1 MATEG
6 WGNSGPVARELI
18 DRPERFEFFQAVRLA
33 RTIWAGRADVGSEAD
48 PGEEVVRF
56 RSDVGLSFP
65 RSEVVA
71 FDPPGE
77 ARPMAV
83 VRVAFMG
90 AATPASFGSLPFRY
104 ATAIH
109 ELARDGNDAFR
120 DFLDLFNHR
129 FVSLFYRAWEKYRFA
144 IRFEHDERG
153 VFEDA
158 LFSLVGMGTPGVR
171 GRLPVGDHALLFRA
185 GLLAL
190 APVPAVALR
199 SLVQSYFGVPARV
212 RQFEARW
219 YPLDPEDQTALG
231 RANASLG
238 EDTVVGS
245 SVRLC
250 QHRFRLALG
259 PLDWDTYER
268 HLPAGNAYPATV
280 ELVRFAVSE
289 ELEFE
294 VQLVLRAEDVP
305 PVVLGEGGPRRVR
318 LGWTTWIGSG
328 AAAGDRDDAIF
339 PAERAPDPEALESLF
354 ETLPGMEA
362 RP

>member
-18 DRPERFEFFQAVRLA
+18 DRPESFEFFQAVRLA
-33 RTIWAGRADVGSEAD
+33 RMIWAGRADVGSEAD
-48 PGEEVVRF
+48 PAEEVVRF
-56 RSDVGLSFP
+56 RSDVNLCFP
-65 RSEVVA
+65 RSDLVSFE
-71 FDPPGE
+71 PPSDT
-77 ARPMAV
+77 RPMALAC
-83 VRVAFMG
+83 VAFMG
-90 AATPASFGSLPFRY
+90 AATPASFGSLPSRY
-104 ATAIH
+104 ATEIH
-109 ELARDGNDAFR
+109 DLAREGNDAFR

-153 VFEDA
+153 LFEDA
-158 LFSLVGMGTPGVR
+158 VFALIGMGTPGLR
-171 GRLPVGDHALLFRA
+171 GRLPIGDHALLYRA

-199 SLVQSYFGVPARV
+199 SLIESYFGVPARV
-212 RQFEARW
+212 MQFEARW
-219 YPLDPEDQTALG
+219 YPLDPEDQTSLG
-231 RANASLG
+231 RINASLG
-238 EDTVVGS
+238 QDAVVGS

-268 HLPAGNAYPATV
+268 HLPAGNAYPATG

-289 ELEFE
+289 ELEFD
-294 VQLVLRAEDVP
+294 VQLVLRKEDVP
-305 PVVLGEGGPRRVR
+305 PATLGEGGPRRVR

-328 AAAGDRDDAIF
+328 SAKVDRGDAIF
-339 PAERAPDPEALESLF
+339 PIERAPEPEALESLF
-354 ETLPGMEA
+354 ETLPAMEA